1 MSNVSEFSDE
11 MNDNLVDI
19 IYESLLFL
27 LSITFILNL
36 SEQLEYTVDYIFL

>member
-11 MNDNLVDI
+11 IKDNLVDI

-36 SEQLEYTVDYIFL
+36 SEQLEYTVDYILL

>member
-36 SEQLEYTVDYIFL
+36 SEQLEYTVDYILL